1 MCYFLSKNLFEN
13 SLNNANEVS
22 YHKVNKMDEE
32 LQKELTWASGALV
45 AFLVFLVYGGTS
57 EPTEIAIAVG
67 AFTVSWLAISYS
79 VKNLG
84 PGSTS
89 KKDLQKEFQWFAG
102 ILVIFLAIVTLIGT
116 TDGDATL
123 PYSVYAMTVFG
134 FTLIWVVRSAAIKYF
149 SQ

>member
-1 MCYFLSKNLFEN
+1 MSRKTDLVLE
-13 SLNNANEVS
+13 L
-22 YHKVNKMDEE
+22 DED
-32 LQKELTWASGALV
+32 LQKELTWALGALV
-45 AFLVFLVYGGTS
+45 AFLILLVYGDTS

-67 AFTVSWLAISYS
+67 AFTASWLVISYS

-89 KKDLQKEFQWFAG
+89 KEDLQKEFQWFAG

-116 TDGDATL
+116 TDGTVDLSSST
-123 PYSVYAMTVFG
+123 YAIVVFG
-134 FTLIWVVRSAAIKYF
+134 FTFIWVVRSAAIKYF

>member
-1 MCYFLSKNLFEN
+1 
-13 SLNNANEVS
+13 
-22 YHKVNKMDEE
+22 MDEE
-32 LQKELTWASGALV
+32 LQKELTWASGTLV
-45 AFLVFLVYGGTS
+45 AFLILLVYGGTP
-57 EPTEIAIAVG
+57 EPTEIAIAIG
-67 AFTVSWLAISYS
+67 AFAVSWLVISYS

-89 KKDLQKEFQWFAG
+89 KEDLQKEIQWFAG

-116 TDGDATL
+116 TDGTVDLT
-123 PYSVYAMTVFG
+123 SSTYAIVVFG

>member
-1 MCYFLSKNLFEN
+1 MLSHSIGKGQYLSKTVLV
-13 SLNNANEVS
+13 LD
-22 YHKVNKMDEE
+22 MDED
-32 LQKELTWASGALV
+32 LQKVLTWAPGALV
-45 AFLVFLVYGGTS
+45 AFLILLVYGGAS

-84 PGSTS
+84 PGSIS
-89 KKDLQKEFQWFAG
+89 KEDLQKEFQWFAG

-116 TDGDATL
+116 TDDTVDL
-123 PYSVYAMTVFG
+123 SSSTYAIVVFG

>member
-1 MCYFLSKNLFEN
+1 MSRKTDLVLE
-13 SLNNANEVS
+13 L
-22 YHKVNKMDEE
+22 DED
-32 LQKELTWASGALV
+32 LQKELTWALGALV
-45 AFLVFLVYGGTS
+45 AFLILLVYGDTS

-67 AFTVSWLAISYS
+67 AFAVSWLVISYS

-84 PGSTS
+84 SGSTS
-89 KKDLQKEFQWFAG
+89 KEDMQKEFQWFAG

-116 TDGDATL
+116 TDGTVDLT
-123 PYSVYAMTVFG
+123 SSTYAIVVFG

>member
-1 MCYFLSKNLFEN
+1 M
-13 SLNNANEVS
+13 
-22 YHKVNKMDEE
+22 MDED
-32 LQKELTWASGALV
+32 LQKELTWASGTLV
-45 AFLVFLVYGGTS
+45 AFLILLVYGETS

-67 AFTVSWLAISYS
+67 AFAVSWLVISYS

-84 PGSTS
+84 PGSSS
-89 KKDLQKEFQWFAG
+89 KEGLQKEFQWFAG

-116 TDGDATL
+116 TDDTVDL
-123 PYSVYAMTVFG
+123 SSSTYAIVVFG

>member
-1 MCYFLSKNLFEN
+1 MILRPTHSWLPNTGLVLLSRKTDLV
-13 SLNNANEVS
+13 LN
-22 YHKVNKMDEE
+22 MDED
-32 LQKELTWASGALV
+32 LQKELTWASGTLV
-45 AFLVFLVYGGTS
+45 AFLILLVFGGTS

-67 AFTVSWLAISYS
+67 AFAVSWLVISYS

-84 PGSTS
+84 SGSTS
-89 KKDLQKEFQWFAG
+89 KEDLQKEFQWFAG

-116 TDGDATL
+116 TDGTVDLSSST
-123 PYSVYAMTVFG
+123 YAIVVFG

>member
-1 MCYFLSKNLFEN
+1 
-13 SLNNANEVS
+13 
-22 YHKVNKMDEE
+22 MDEA

-45 AFLVFLVYGGTS
+45 SFLILLVYGGTS
-57 EPTEIAIAVG
+57 EPTEIAIVVG
-67 AFTVSWLAISYS
+67 AFAVSWLAVSYS

-89 KKDLQKEFQWFAG
+89 KEDLQKEFQWYAG

-116 TDGDATL
+116 TDGDVTL
-123 PYSVYAMTVFG
+123 SYSVYAMTVFG

-149 SQ
+149 SK

>member
-1 MCYFLSKNLFEN
+1 
-13 SLNNANEVS
+13 
-22 YHKVNKMDEE
+22 MDEE

-45 AFLVFLVYGGTS
+45 AFLILLVYGGTS

-67 AFTVSWLAISYS
+67 AFAVSWLVISYS

-84 PGSTS
+84 PGSIS
-89 KKDLQKEFQWFAG
+89 KEDMQKEFQWFAG

-116 TDGDATL
+116 TDD
-123 PYSVYAMTVFG
+123 SVPLSSSTYAIVVFG

>member
-1 MCYFLSKNLFEN
+1 MSSHSIGKDQYLFKMALV
-13 SLNNANEVS
+13 LN
-22 YHKVNKMDEE
+22 MDED
-32 LQKELTWASGALV
+32 LKKELTWASGALV
-45 AFLVFLVYGGTS
+45 AFLILLVYGGTS

-67 AFTVSWLAISYS
+67 AFAVSWLVISYS

-89 KKDLQKEFQWFAG
+89 KEDMQKEFQWFAG

-116 TDGDATL
+116 TDGTVDLT
-123 PYSVYAMTVFG
+123 SSTYAIVVFG

>member
-1 MCYFLSKNLFEN
+1 MSSHSIGKGQYLFKMALV
-13 SLNNANEVS
+13 LN
-22 YHKVNKMDEE
+22 MDED

-45 AFLVFLVYGGTS
+45 AFLILLVYGGTS

-67 AFTVSWLAISYS
+67 AFAVSWLVISYS

-84 PGSTS
+84 SGSTS
-89 KKDLQKEFQWFAG
+89 KEDLQKEFHWFAG

-116 TDGDATL
+116 TDGTVDLT
-123 PYSVYAMTVFG
+123 SSTYAIVVFG

>member
-1 MCYFLSKNLFEN
+1 MSRKTDLVLELDEN
-13 SLNNANEVS
+13 
-22 YHKVNKMDEE
+22 
-32 LQKELTWASGALV
+32 LQKELTWALGALV
-45 AFLVFLVYGGTS
+45 AFLILLVYGDTS

-67 AFTVSWLAISYS
+67 AFAVSWLVISYS

-84 PGSTS
+84 SGSTS
-89 KKDLQKEFQWFAG
+89 KEDMQKEFQWFAG

-116 TDGDATL
+116 TDGTVDLT
-123 PYSVYAMTVFG
+123 SSTYAIVVFG

>member
-1 MCYFLSKNLFEN
+1 
-13 SLNNANEVS
+13 
-22 YHKVNKMDEE
+22 MDEE
-32 LQKELTWASGALV
+32 LQKELTWASGTLV
-45 AFLVFLVYGGTS
+45 AFLILLVYGDTS

-67 AFTVSWLAISYS
+67 AFAVSWLAISYS

-116 TDGDATL
+116 TDGDDTAIFSICNDCL
-123 PYSVYAMTVFG
+123 RFYSYMGRAKRSDQIFQS
-134 FTLIWVVRSAAIKYF
+134 VRLFF
-149 SQ
+149 SSSINSGHYYS